1 MLLRYQRLKSLLEI
15 LSSEM
20 GCEMKMAEY
29 IGIIY
34 ITIIGLL
41 SAMLVGITIV
51 LRSLLRER
59 TMLMKLAYTDAVTGL
74 MNRNGFDHFWNRHKG
89 KDHLAVL
96 SLDLDHFKEINDTYG
111 HQAGDQL
118 LHDVSIRLR
127 QITNKNQL
135 AFRIGGDEFVFIMKN
150 CDPNK
155 VEILAA
161 LILDKISRSFEI
173 QGRNI
178 TVTGSI
184 GISVSEGRH
193 VDRQKMMAEADLAM
207 YHAKKL
213 GRNRYSLYREDRHK
227 YLKELEYS
235 LKKKKILF

>member
-1 MLLRYQRLKSLLEI
+1 
-15 LSSEM
+15 
-20 GCEMKMAEY
+20 MAEHT
-29 IGIIY
+29 GTIY
-34 ITIIGLL
+34 IIIIGVL
-41 SAMLVGITIV
+41 SAVLVGMTVV

-59 TMLMKLAYTDAVTGL
+59 TELMKLAYTDAVTGL
-74 MNRNGFDHFWNRHKG
+74 MNRNGFENFWARHKG
-89 KDHLAVL
+89 KDQLAVL

-118 LHDVSIRLR
+118 LHDVSIGLR

-161 LILDKISRSFEI
+161 LILDKISRPFEI

-178 TVTGSI
+178 KVTGSI
-184 GISVSEGRH
+184 GISISEGRK
-193 VDRQKMMAEADLAM
+193 VDRQRMMAEADLAM

-213 GRNRYSLYREDRHK
+213 GRNRYSLYREERHK
-227 YLKELEYS
+227 YLKELEYT
-235 LKKKKILF
+235 LRKKHKKKMLF

>member
-1 MLLRYQRLKSLLEI
+1 
-15 LSSEM
+15 
-20 GCEMKMAEY
+20 MAEHAGTMY
-29 IGIIY
+29 II
-34 ITIIGLL
+34 IIGVL
-41 SAMLVGITIV
+41 SAVLVGMTIV

-59 TMLMKLAYTDAVTGL
+59 ADLMKLAYTDAVTGL
-74 MNRNGFDHFWNRHKG
+74 MNRNGFDHFWTRHKG

-111 HQAGDQL
+111 HMAGDQL
-118 LHDVSIRLR
+118 LHDVSIGLR

-161 LILDKISRSFEI
+161 LILDKISRPFEI

-178 TVTGSI
+178 KVTGSI
-184 GISVSEGRH
+184 GISISEGRK
-193 VDRQKMMAEADLAM
+193 VDRLRMMAEADLAM

-213 GRNRYSLYREDRHK
+213 GRNRYSLYREERHK
-227 YLKELEYS
+227 YLKELEYT
-235 LKKKKILF
+235 LRKKHKRKMLY

>member
-1 MLLRYQRLKSLLEI
+1 MAEHTGTIYIIIIGI
-15 LSSEM
+15 LS
-20 GCEMKMAEY
+20 A
-29 IGIIY
+29 
-34 ITIIGLL
+34 T
-41 SAMLVGITIV
+41 LVGMTVV
-51 LRSLLRER
+51 LRSLLRDR
-59 TMLMKLAYTDAVTGL
+59 TNLMKLAYTDAVTGL
-74 MNRNGFDHFWNRHKG
+74 MNRNGFDHFWESYKG

-118 LHDVSIRLR
+118 LHDVSIGLR

-150 CDPNK
+150 CDLNK

-161 LILDKISRSFEI
+161 LILDKISRPFEV
-173 QGRNI
+173 QGRNV

-184 GISVSEGRH
+184 GISISEGRK
-193 VDRQKMMAEADLAM
+193 VDRQRMMAEADLAM

-213 GRNRYSLYREDRHK
+213 GRNRYSRYREERHK
-227 YLKELEYS
+227 YLKELEYT
-235 LKKKKILF
+235 LRKKHKRKMLF

>member
-1 MLLRYQRLKSLLEI
+1 
-15 LSSEM
+15 
-20 GCEMKMAEY
+20 MKMSENA
-29 IGIIY
+29 GIIY
-34 ITIIGLL
+34 LIIIGVL
-41 SAMLVGITIV
+41 SAVLVGLTIL

-59 TMLMKLAYTDAVTGL
+59 ATLMKLAYTDAVTEL
-74 MNRNGFDHFWNRHKG
+74 MNRNGFEHFWDRHKG
-89 KDHLAVL
+89 KDNLAVL

-118 LHDVSIRLR
+118 LHDVSIGLR

-161 LILDKISRSFEI
+161 LILDKISRPFEI
-173 QGRNI
+173 QGRKI

-184 GISVSEGRH
+184 GISISEGRR
-193 VDRQKMMAEADLAM
+193 VDRQRMMAEADLAM

-213 GRNRYSLYREDRHK
+213 GRNRYSLYREERHK
-227 YLKELEYS
+227 YLKAVEYS
-235 LKKKKILF
+235 LKKKNKKKIIF